1 MGNIMDYI
9 KWRGDLD
16 FSTSPFNEVDNLI
29 LSLLAYVN
37 LDGISVAAGQKG
49 AGIRN
54 IVDEISETSLRRRT
68 EKRQIIY
75 PLCAFYDDGYGR
87 IRTVRE
93 LRDP

>member
-29 LSLLAYVN
+29 LSLLAYVD

-49 AGIRN
+49 AEIRN
-54 IVDEISETSLRRRT
+54 IVDEFLKLHSEEEL
-68 EKRQIIY
+68 KRDKS
-75 PLCAFYDDGYGR
+75 F
-87 IRTVRE
+87 IRFAPFMMMDMAESERSGIA
-93 LRDP
+93 